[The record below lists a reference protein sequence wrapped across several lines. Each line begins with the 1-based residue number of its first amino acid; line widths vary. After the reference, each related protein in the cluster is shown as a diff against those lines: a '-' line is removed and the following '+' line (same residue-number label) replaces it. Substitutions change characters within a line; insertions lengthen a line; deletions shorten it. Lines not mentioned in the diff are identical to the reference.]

1 MTKQNALLSTPMY
14 PFNRM
19 RLKGCV
25 GILLILIA
33 AGCAAPKKDNGRYT
47 EANDGLPLE
56 RPSTSAAEPTPRS
69 EPLSR
74 YGNHSPYTVNGKSYR
89 VLESSQGYRA
99 RGVAS
104 WYGRKFHGHKTSS
117 GEVYDMFQFSAAH
130 RELPLPSFVE
140 VTNLN
145 NGRSVVVRVNDRG
158 PFHGDRLI
166 DLSFAAAEK
175 LDMVTSGTAPVE
187 VRVIGP
193 LAAGK
198 ATGKVW
204 LQVGAYSDRATADNV
219 QRRLRANGLGP
230 VTITRIRSNNRLL
243 WRVRVGPY
251 AEESSIRQA
260 DRTIQQL
267 GLGQSVR
274 VGESG

>member
-1 MTKQNALLSTPMY
+1 MAMFTLNSHLAKWCLSVILMLL
-14 PFNRM
+14 
-19 RLKGCV
+19 V
-25 GILLILIA
+25 
-33 AGCAAPKKDNGRYT
+33 AGCAAPKKDSSNNGRYT

-56 RPSTSAAEPTPRS
+56 RPATAASEPVPQA

-74 YGNHSPYTVNGKSYR
+74 YGNHSPYTVNGQSYR
-89 VLESSQGYRA
+89 VLESNQGYRA
-99 RGVAS
+99 RGEAS
-104 WYGRKFHGHKTSS
+104 WYGRKFHGHTTSS

-140 VTNLN
+140 VTNLD

-158 PFHGDRLI
+158 PFHGNRLI

-175 LDMVTSGTAPVE
+175 LDMISSGTAPVE
-187 VRVIGP
+187 VRVIGQ
-193 LAAGK
+193 LAATQT
-198 ATGKVW
+198 AGKVW
-204 LQVGAYSDRATADNV
+204 LQVGAYSDRKTADNI
-219 QRRLRANGLGP
+219 QQRLRANNLGP
-230 VTITRIRSNNRLL
+230 VTITRVNRNNRLL

-251 AEESSIRQA
+251 VQESAIRQA
-260 DRTIQQL
+260 NNRIRQL